1 MRKKSSQNKTP
12 SKHTKSTKTRSMIPK
27 TSHKNLAQ
35 NPLQNLSK
43 HPTQSPTQNK
53 QGNTQ
58 IPNTTDALPS
68 EIIATFEA
76 KDFNRCIALCTAFL
90 QENPSAPQVWFICGM
105 SLYYLANIP
114 RAIESLQIALTLSP
128 NNEQIAFNLAEILR
142 QNGNALSA
150 IEILNAFVPCK
161 NGDVYYNL
169 ARALTTQAELLN
181 AKNIAKENNSPKMT
195 NLANL
200 TTSQNRKSAQLPP
213 QKSQEQQINNT
224 QAQSQDFK
232 QSPASNSTKSSPK
245 SNQKSSTQDSPSIQM
260 QPQAQSLD
268 SPLQKSLELDSLT
281 NPQYFINPYEPPT
294 PPHPQ
299 AELLLSQA
307 KIAYKTAIEL
317 NPLDKDAIYNLAN
330 LHAKDKQYSQAI
342 ALYEQCGTLNAKL
355 NLAFLYNQID
365 EGKKACAIY
374 AALESGFAKEC
385 GFLPLSIDG
394 EEFDK
399 DALDS
404 YFRSN
409 ILPNMPKTHKT
420 PSLDDTISKIASYK
434 THLHAKSSKPEQHI
448 SQFYFN
454 YANTARYAG
463 FNMLSFYLYGCAY
476 CLDSNALC
484 AINYAHLALSLQN
497 FSLGF
502 KLYEERLAL
511 DKADAFNAELFALPN
526 YLHSLSGTPQELQK
540 KLKGTKVLIF
550 GEQGL
555 GDMIMFG
562 RFIDTL
568 KSKCQCEAVYVYVR
582 DELKSLFAL
591 RYEVVESEF
600 REFDYCVSA
609 MSLAYILGV
618 ESLSDFS
625 TNQNYLAG
633 IIPRKNQT
641 KQNQNSL
648 DKQSQKNIESSFAK
662 STQNSQSNACKVA
675 HKAVNKTIYKATHN
689 NIASTFKVGF
699 FFASTS
705 GSSNAKDKSIP
716 LDFILDI
723 LFEVRKSF
731 GKRGV
736 DLELHCLQPES
747 LLQKSAQ
754 KISKEKNAHNTLP
767 KIPKSI
773 SSANNDAENTTENPT
788 KNGVEKF
795 AETSIRF
802 YDLANFLD
810 TAKVMSG
817 LDIVIS
823 IDSAPAHLAI
833 ALGIPCVVVAHKR
846 YDWRWEEIG
855 KNISLQE
862 RGIGGRFSGLCGG
875 EVLAQGKNGDW
886 IEVGKALKS
895 YLENFTPNS

>member
-1 MRKKSSQNKTP
+1 
-12 SKHTKSTKTRSMIPK
+12 MIPK
-27 TSHKNLAQ
+27 TSHPSNDTQNLAQ

-224 QAQSQDFK
+224 QAQNQDFK
-232 QSPASNSTKSSPK
+232 QRTASNSTKSSPK
-245 SNQKSSTQDSPSIQM
+245 SNQKSSTQDSPSTQM

-434 THLHAKSSKPEQHI
+434 THLHTKSSKPEQHI

-540 KLKGTKVLIF
+540 KLKGAKVLIF

-641 KQNQNSL
+641 KQNKNSL
-648 DKQSQKNIESSFAK
+648 DKQSQKKIESSFAK

-675 HKAVNKTIYKATHN
+675 HKAVNQTIYKATHN

-754 KISKEKNAHNTLP
+754 EISKEKNAHNTLP

-773 SSANNDAENTTENPT
+773 SSAKNDTENTTESPT

-875 EVLAQGKNGDW
+875 EVLAQGKNGEW

>member
-1 MRKKSSQNKTP
+1 
-12 SKHTKSTKTRSMIPK
+12 MIL
-27 TSHKNLAQ
+27 SHNQNLAQ
-35 NPLQNLSK
+35 NLSK
-43 HPTQSPTQNK
+43 PTTQTFAQNK
-53 QGNTQ
+53 QNNTQ
-58 IPNTTDALPS
+58 ISGTKIPSTTDALPS

-128 NNEQIAFNLAEILR
+128 DNEQIAFNLAEILR

-150 IEILNAFVPCK
+150 IEILNAFVPCQ
-161 NGDVYYNL
+161 NGNVYYNL

-181 AKNIAKENNSPKMT
+181 AKNLAKANNSPKMT

-213 QKSQEQQINNT
+213 QKSQKSQKQPKSQKT
-224 QAQSQDFK
+224 SQD
-232 QSPASNSTKSSPK
+232 
-245 SNQKSSTQDSPSIQM
+245 TQE
-260 QPQAQSLD
+260 QSLD

-281 NPQYFINPYEPPT
+281 NPQYFINPYNPPT

-317 NPLDKDAIYNLAN
+317 NPSDKDAIYNLAN

-385 GFLPLSIDG
+385 GFLPLSING

-409 ILPNMPKTHKT
+409 ILPNMPKNYKT

-434 THLHAKSSKPEQHI
+434 SHLHAKSSKPEQHI

-511 DKADAFNAELFALPN
+511 DKADAFNAEFFALPN
-526 YLHSLSGTPQELQK
+526 YLHSLSGTPKELQQ
-540 KLKGTKVLIF
+540 KLKGAKVLIF

-562 RFIDTL
+562 RFIDTV
-568 KSKCQCEAVYVYVR
+568 KHKCECEAVYVYVR
-582 DELKSLFAL
+582 DELKSLFAS

-625 TNQNYLAG
+625 ANQNYLAG

-641 KQNQNSL
+641 KQNHL
-648 DKQSQKNIESSFAK
+648 DKPKNIKSTFAK
-662 STQNSQSNACKVA
+662 NAQTSQISQ
-675 HKAVNKTIYKATHN
+675 TSQDEIYKAAHKVAN
-689 NIASTFKVGF
+689 NAIYNTTSNSSSIYKVGF

-716 LDFILDI
+716 LDFMLST
-723 LFEVRKSF
+723 LFETRKSF
-731 GKRGV
+731 AKRGV

-747 LLQKSAQ
+747 ILQKSAQ
-754 KISKEKNAHNTLP
+754 EISKTLEKNEHNTQ
-767 KIPKSI
+767 K
-773 SSANNDAENTTENPT
+773 
-788 KNGVEKF
+788 
-795 AETSIRF
+795 TSIRF

-875 EVLAQGKNGDW
+875 EVLAQGKNGEW
-886 IEVGKALKS
+886 IEVGKALQS
-895 YLENFTPNS
+895 YLENFTPSI

>member
-1 MRKKSSQNKTP
+1 MILNHP
-12 SKHTKSTKTRSMIPK
+12 S
-27 TSHKNLAQ
+27 SHKNLSQ

-43 HPTQSPTQNK
+43 HSTQAPTQNK
-53 QGNTQ
+53 QDTTQ

-181 AKNIAKENNSPKMT
+181 AKNLAKENNSPKMT

-200 TTSQNRKSAQLPP
+200 TTSQNRKSAQIP
-213 QKSQEQQINNT
+213 QKSQKQQKSQDDA
-224 QAQSQDFK
+224 QAQSQYFK
-232 QSPASNSTKSSPK
+232 QSPAPNSTESSTKSTP
-245 SNQKSSTQDSPSIQM
+245 KSSTQDSLST
-260 QPQAQSLD
+260 QAQSLD

-299 AELLLSQA
+299 AKLLLSQA

-342 ALYEQCGTLNAKL
+342 ALYKQCGTLNAKL

-434 THLHAKSSKPEQHI
+434 SHLHSKSSKPEQHI

-511 DKADAFNAELFALPN
+511 DKADAFNSELFALPN

-600 REFDYCVSA
+600 RGFDYCVSA

-648 DKQSQKNIESSFAK
+648 DKQSQKNIESSFTK
-662 STQNSQSNACKVA
+662 STQDTQSNACKVA
-675 HKAVNKTIYKATHN
+675 HKAVNKTIYKAIN
-689 NIASTFKVGF
+689 NSASTFKVGF

-723 LFEVRKSF
+723 LFEARKFF
-731 GKRGV
+731 GKRGI

-754 KISKEKNAHNTLP
+754 EISKKSAHNTSQ
-767 KIPKSI
+767 KATKNI
-773 SSANNDAENTTENPT
+773 SSANNDTKNTTESPT
-788 KNGVEKF
+788 KNGIENF

-823 IDSAPAHLAI
+823 IDSAPAHLSI

-875 EVLAQGKNGDW
+875 EVLAQGKNGEW

-895 YLENFTPNS
+895 YLENFTLNA

>member
-12 SKHTKSTKTRSMIPK
+12 SKHTKPTKTRIS
-27 TSHKNLAQ
+27 SHPQNLAQ
-35 NPLQNLSK
+35 NPP
-43 HPTQSPTQNK
+43 HTQSPTQNK
-53 QGNTQ
+53 QDTTQ
-58 IPNTTDALPS
+58 IPNTTDILPS

-181 AKNIAKENNSPKMT
+181 AKNLAKANNSPKMT

-213 QKSQEQQINNT
+213 QKSQNIT
-224 QAQSQDFK
+224 QAQEANQT
-232 QSPASNSTKSSPK
+232 PTPSNPKSSPK
-245 SNQKSSTQDSPSIQM
+245 STTQDSRSDKEN
-260 QPQAQSLD
+260 SLD
-268 SPLQKSLELDSLT
+268 SPLQKSLKLDSLT
-281 NPQYFINPYEPPT
+281 NPQYFINPYEPPV

-299 AELLLSQA
+299 AKLLLSQA

-385 GFLPLSIDG
+385 GFLPLSVDG

-409 ILPNMPKTHKT
+409 ILPNMPKNYKT
-420 PSLDDTISKIASYK
+420 PSLDDTIRKIASYK
-434 THLHAKSSKPEQHI
+434 SHLHAKSSKPEQHI

-511 DKADAFNAELFALPN
+511 DKADVFNAELFALPN
-526 YLHSLSGTPQELQK
+526 YLHSLSGTPKELQK
-540 KLKGTKVLIF
+540 RLKGAKVLIF

-568 KSKCQCEAVYVYVR
+568 KCKCECEAVYVYVR

-600 REFDYCVSA
+600 RAFDYCVSA

-618 ESLSDFS
+618 ESLGDFS
-625 TNQNYLAG
+625 TNQNYLSG
-633 IIPRKNQT
+633 IIPRKT
-641 KQNQNSL
+641 KQNPHDL
-648 DKQSQKNIESSFAK
+648 DKQGQKNTESTFVQNTPQS
-662 STQNSQSNACKVA
+662 STCKTP
-675 HKAVNKTIYKATHN
+675 HKAVNTTIYKITHN
-689 NIASTFKVGF
+689 PTYKVGF

-716 LDFILDI
+716 LDFILST
-723 LFEVRKSF
+723 LFEVKKSF
-731 GKRGV
+731 SKKGV

-754 KISKEKNAHNTLP
+754 EISKNLAKHARRAKTTSQNTSQT
-767 KIPKSI
+767 KSI
-773 SSANNDAENTTENPT
+773 YSTDSAKPTT
-788 KNGVEKF
+788 KNDI
-795 AETSIRF
+795 ETSIRF

-862 RGIGGRFSGLCGG
+862 RGIGGRFRGLCGG
-875 EVLAQGKNGDW
+875 EVLAQGKNGEW

-895 YLENFTPNS
+895 YLEDFIKSNTQ

>member
-1 MRKKSSQNKTP
+1 MKKKSSQNKTP

-27 TSHKNLAQ
+27 TSYKNLAQ
-35 NPLQNLSK
+35 NPLQSL
-43 HPTQSPTQNK
+43 TQAPTQNK
-53 QGNTQ
+53 QNTTQ

-90 QENPSAPQVWFICGM
+90 QKNPSAPQVWFICGM

-200 TTSQNRKSAQLPP
+200 TTSQNRKSAQLP
-213 QKSQEQQINNT
+213 QKSQKQQINNT

-232 QSPASNSTKSSPK
+232 QSPAPSSTKSSA
-245 SNQKSSTQDSPSIQM
+245 KSSTQDSLSTQT
-260 QPQAQSLD
+260 QSQAQHLD

-281 NPQYFINPYEPPT
+281 NPQYFINPYNPPT

-299 AELLLSQA
+299 AKLLLSQA

-434 THLHAKSSKPEQHI
+434 SHLHTKSSKPEQHI

-511 DKADAFNAELFALPN
+511 DKADAFNSELFALPN

-540 KLKGTKVLIF
+540 RLKGTKVLIF

-662 STQNSQSNACKVA
+662 STQDAQSNACKVA
-675 HKAVNKTIYKATHN
+675 HKAVNKTIYKAIN
-689 NIASTFKVGF
+689 NSASTFKVGF

-754 KISKEKNAHNTLP
+754 EISKKSAHNTSQKAP
-767 KIPKSI
+767 KNI
-773 SSANNDAENTTENPT
+773 SSTNNDAKNTTESPT
-788 KNGVEKF
+788 KNGVENF

-875 EVLAQGKNGDW
+875 EVLAQGKNGEW

-895 YLENFTPNS
+895 YLENFIPNA

>member
-1 MRKKSSQNKTP
+1 
-12 SKHTKSTKTRSMIPK
+12 MISK

-35 NPLQNLSK
+35 NPLQPL
-43 HPTQSPTQNK
+43 TQATTQNK
-53 QGNTQ
+53 QNTTQ

-181 AKNIAKENNSPKMT
+181 AKNIAKENNLPKMT

-232 QSPASNSTKSSPK
+232 QSTASNSTKSSPK
-245 SNQKSSTQDSPSIQM
+245 SNQKSSTQDSLSTQM

-268 SPLQKSLELDSLT
+268 SPLQKSLEIDSLT

-434 THLHAKSSKPEQHI
+434 THLHTKSSKPEQRI

-540 KLKGTKVLIF
+540 KLKGAKVLIF

-648 DKQSQKNIESSFAK
+648 DKQSQKNIESSFTK
-662 STQNSQSNACKVA
+662 STQDTQSNACKAA
-675 HKAVNKTIYKATHN
+675 HKAVNKTIYKAN
-689 NIASTFKVGF
+689 NLASTFKVGF

-754 KISKEKNAHNTLP
+754 EISKKSAHNTSQ
-767 KIPKSI
+767 KIPKNI
-773 SSANNDAENTTENPT
+773 SSTNNDAKNTTESPT
-788 KNGVEKF
+788 KNGVENF

-875 EVLAQGKNGDW
+875 EVLAQGKNGEW

-895 YLENFTPNS
+895 YLENFTPNA